1 MNKIERRLQRA
12 TRLTPASDRARYGE
26 EWQSDMRSAESAGV
40 SADRISRGAVRMAIH
55 LRVRQTGRLLLG
67 QFGVVPAVVAW
78 LLLAVFTALT
88 LIFGGAILLA
98 GLGVAVIVVLARTG
112 VQTHWSHFV
121 LLASL
126 IVGAASAA
134 FVWWTLGLSID
145 AADSFTPEPPITHW
159 TGTALVLF
167 VLSAL
172 GVLVSAIIATVTEA
186 GRRSSGQR
194 VHNST

>member
-1 MNKIERRLQRA
+1 MTKIKRRLQRV

-26 EWQSDMRSAESAGV
+26 EWQGDIEAADTAGAN
-40 SADRISRGAVRMAIH
+40 ADRISRGAVRMAIH

-78 LLLAVFTALT
+78 LLLAVVAALA
-88 LIFGGAILLA
+88 LIFGGVTLLA
-98 GLGVAVIVVLARTG
+98 GLGVAAAVIAVLTRTG

-145 AADSFTPEPPITHW
+145 AADSFTPEPPVTHW
-159 TGTALVLF
+159 AGTALVLV

-172 GVLVSAIIATVTEA
+172 GVLVTAIIATVTEA
-186 GRRSSGQR
+186 GRRSGGPQPR
-194 VHNST
+194 